1 MRFARGGGGGLVTR
15 FNIFGGILWQ
25 RRRSFMLLG
34 QRGRRGEWS
43 WAGGLVVVFQGGC
56 PQKETQT
63 DTQREKDREEGER
76 QRKRKEIERYMALKN
91 GEYYA
96 VKKFRRPGFGPVVR
110 APSR

>member
-1 MRFARGGGGGLVTR
+1 MATPKIFYVVGPEGKKGGVVMGGR
-15 FNIFGGILWQ
+15 ACC
-25 RRRSFMLLG
+25 SFPGWLSPE
-34 QRGRRGEWS
+34 RNTNRH
-43 WAGGLVVVFQGGC
+43 
-56 PQKETQT
+56 T
-63 DTQREKDREEGER
+63 EGER